1 MSEKLCSHREVD
13 DGGTC
18 LICKECGAV
27 CRVNPGLMRAMV
39 TGKQI
44 VGPIIA
50 WSDGQC
56 IWGDERDE
64 G

>member
-50 WSDGQC
+50 
-56 IWGDERDE
+56 
-64 G
+64 